1 MSTSMQRLSSF
12 FNEFPQKIREEKDR
26 QHQTNAELSEASGV
40 PYAAVTRLCAG
51 TQADPKLY
59 NTAAICDALGLSL
72 DRLCGLTPTGD
83 IDKAERRAKEL
94 EMENAVLKATLSGKQ
109 EQVKSGVR
117 NMRVLSLICI
127 LLSVS
132 LIVYLF
138 IDSQIRHAGLI
149 RNGTLSMEAW
159 LFIFLIALSI
169 ATVIVILA
177 RSISAVIRERTQK

>member
-12 FNEFPQKIREEKDR
+12 FDEFPQKIREEKDK

-83 IDKAERRAKEL
+83 IDKAERRAHEL
-94 EMENAVLKATLSGKQ
+94 EVENAALKATASARG
-109 EQVKSGVR
+109 EQIRTAVW
-117 NMRVLSLICI
+117 NTRVLALICVM
-127 LLSVS
+127 LSAS

-138 IDSQIRHAGLI
+138 IDSQITHAGLI
-149 RNGTLSMEAW
+149 RNGTLSLEAW
-159 LFIFLIALSI
+159 LFVLLIIAALAI
-169 ATVIVILA
+169 AAVIVA
-177 RSISAVIRERTQK
+177 RSILAFRREIENS